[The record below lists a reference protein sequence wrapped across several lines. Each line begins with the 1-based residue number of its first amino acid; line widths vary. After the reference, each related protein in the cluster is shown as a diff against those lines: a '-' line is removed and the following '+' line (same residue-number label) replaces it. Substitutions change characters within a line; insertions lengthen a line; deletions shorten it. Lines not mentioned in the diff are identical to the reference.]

1 MTSKRD
7 EVDLHEV
14 LKLRVGTGE
23 PIYIDGQIN
32 PAVEAVIDAV
42 AEELGTPVRIIQLVD
57 LDTTSIVEARQD
69 LTQAVLA
76 NSNLQLTLKS

>member
-1 MTSKRD
+1 MSSKRN

-14 LKLRVGTGE
+14 LKRRAGTVE
-23 PIYIDGQIN
+23 PVYIDGQIN

-57 LDTTSIVEARQD
+57 LDTTSIQNASQD
-69 LTQAVLA
+69 RTQAALA
-76 NSNLQLTLKS
+76 NSNVQLTLKG